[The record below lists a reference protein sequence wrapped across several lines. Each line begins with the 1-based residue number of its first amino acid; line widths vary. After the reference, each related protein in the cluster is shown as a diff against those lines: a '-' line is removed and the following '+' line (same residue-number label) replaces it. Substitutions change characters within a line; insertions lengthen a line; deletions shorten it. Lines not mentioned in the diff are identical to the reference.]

1 MKKWKCWVGLEHP
14 WRRNWGWLQGI
25 FVNHWEVMYLLSEW
39 RRRSRFRLE
48 VEMTSKVI
56 RWIWQGNSRGNFRWA
71 VVNLEEV
78 LYSNWKYRLYN
89 QSWIIISTLPLL
101 DTVILGE
108 LFISFGFFCVCSFFS
123 FFILSLLPDKM
134 ELLFHIYYNF
144 VFICLIGFVHSLF
157 YDFFNTLF

>member
-39 RRRSRFRLE
+39 RRRSRFRFE

-56 RWIWQGNSRGNFRWA
+56 RWIWQGNSRGNFRRA

-108 LFISFGFFCVCSFFS
+108 LFISFGFFCVCSFF
-123 FFILSLLPDKM
+123 FFFHFVFTARQNGIIIPHLLQFCFHLPDR
-134 ELLFHIYYNF
+134 FCS
-144 VFICLIGFVHSLF
+144 FIILW
-157 YDFFNTLF
+157 FF